1 MATLFEEE
9 QRTRKN
15 WVWLLCLLAPA
26 LMLILLI
33 YQLVT
38 GKMVGDKPVSNLAL
52 TILSIL
58 YLVPAIWVLSVV
70 KFRTLIDEEKIS
82 YGWNIPTNELNEI
95 RLSDIKEW
103 HVIRYRFVGY
113 GYRLSRLYGTV
124 YNVSGDNG
132 LQVTKNNG
140 EKILIGTVRPEELKI
155 AIGKI
160 RLPAAVQ

>member
-1 MATLFEEE
+1 MAILFEEE
-9 QRTRKN
+9 QRSRKN

-26 LMLILLI
+26 CILILLI

-38 GKMVGDKPVSNLAL
+38 GKMVGDHPVSNLAL
-52 TILSIL
+52 SILSIL

-113 GYRLSRLYGTV
+113 GYRLTRLYGTV
-124 YNVSGDNG
+124 YNVSGDKG
-132 LQVTKNNG
+132 LQVITSKG
-140 EKILIGTVRPEELKI
+140 EKILIGTVRPEELRN
-155 AIGKI
+155 AISRI
-160 RLPAAVQ
+160 RLPGALP